1 MAQTYKKNRDK
12 MFSYYFIIN
21 LHPKNTSAFNP

>member
-12 MFSYYFIIN
+12 MFSYYSIIN
-21 LHPKNTSAFNP
+21 LHTINTPAFNP